1 MIRFILLNNL
11 IKCHEFE
18 ATTKQQEPPF
28 EYIYYC
34 DYYCPFPISRIIS
47 VIIKDTLGRSE
58 TVTLLDN
65 AIRLEVIKN
74 HDEIST
80 IKARVFYI

>member
-1 MIRFILLNNL
+1 MNNL

-34 DYYCPFPISRIIS
+34 HYECPFPISRIIS
-47 VIIKDTLGRSE
+47 VIVMDSLGRSE
-58 TVTLLDN
+58 TVTFFN
-65 AIRLEVIKN
+65 NTIRIEVIKN
-74 HDEIST
+74 NDEIST
-80 IKARVFYI
+80 IKAKAFYI